1 MTAMRVS
8 LFTHDFLLLFAAPL
22 IWGLHFVAI
31 YGFTGVLCARPG
43 ANASWL
49 GLSVATWVLVAAGLA
64 AAAAIVACMAVAPR
78 DAAREN
84 RRFVRR
90 VGRGL
95 GGLATVAIAWETMAV
110 LIVPGCP

>member
-1 MTAMRVS
+1 MRS
-8 LFTHDFLLLFAAPL
+8 SPFTHDFLLLFSAPL

-31 YGFTGVLCARPG
+31 YGFNGVLCARPG

-49 GLSVATWVLVAAGLA
+49 GLSVATWVVVAAGLA

-84 RRFVRR
+84 RRFMRWVA
-90 VGRGL
+90 RGL
-95 GGLATVAIAWETMAV
+95 GGLAIVAIAWETMSV
-110 LIVPGCP
+110 LLIPSCP

>member
-1 MTAMRVS
+1 MRVS

-22 IWGLHFVAI
+22 IWGLHFVGI

-64 AAAAIVACMAVAPR
+64 AAAAIIACMAVAPR

-84 RRFVRR
+84 RRFVGR

-95 GGLATVAIAWETMAV
+95 GGLALVAIAWETMAV
-110 LIVPGCP
+110 LLVPGCS

>member
-1 MTAMRVS
+1 MTAMRTS
-8 LFTHDFLLLFAAPL
+8 PFTHDFLLLFSAPL
-22 IWGLHFVAI
+22 VWALHFVAI

-64 AAAAIVACMAVAPR
+64 AAAAIVACMAIAPC

-90 VGRGL
+90 VARGL
-95 GGLATVAIAWETMAV
+95 GGLALVAITWETMSV
-110 LIVPGCP
+110 ILIPGCP